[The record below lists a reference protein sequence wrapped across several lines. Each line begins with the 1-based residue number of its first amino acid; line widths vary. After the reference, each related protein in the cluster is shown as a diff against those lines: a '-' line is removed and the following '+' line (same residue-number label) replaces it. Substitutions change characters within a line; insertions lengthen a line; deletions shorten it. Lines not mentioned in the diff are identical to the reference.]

1 MLTITTYKKLSTIR
15 LRHDLIVESIIKY
28 DEKYSIWLSDKT
40 NIELERIPHWKNGP
54 CSFYRI
60 YIWTGVAVSNAESE
74 FVTSEM
80 IDTVGKMREYIL
92 FLHDKYNIPF

>member
-15 LRHDLIVESIIKY
+15 LRDGLIVESIFKN
-28 DEKYSIWLSDKT
+28 DDRYSIWLSDTT
-40 NIELERIPHWKNGP
+40 NIELERTPHWQQPGGT
-54 CSFYRI
+54 SYYRI
-60 YIWTGVAVSNAESE
+60 WIADGSLKAQSE

-92 FLHDKYNIPF
+92 FLHDKYKIPF